1 MIAATGRHK
10 VMRFRATTVGLVC
23 GAALALAS
31 PVAAQQ
37 PYGVSTILL
46 DENSGEVLLEDG
58 ADQMRHP
65 ASITKI
71 MTLYLAFEAIADG
84 RLRLDDK
91 LVMSRHA
98 AYQKPSRLGL
108 GIGRSLPV
116 EQAIR
121 IVAVKSANDLAMALA
136 ERVGGSE
143 HDFVGMMNRKAAVL
157 GMSRTHFDNPT
168 GLPDPENITTA
179 RDIATLSAALMRN
192 FPRYYTYFSLRS
204 ASYGRQTWANHN
216 KLLGHVFGLDGIKT
230 GYTADSGFTLAASA
244 VRNGRRLIGVI
255 LGAPSP
261 LVRNRDMTDM
271 LEQGFAQLSARA
283 GELGH
288 GPAPLVTPRLPYNLR

>member
-1 MIAATGRHK
+1 
-10 VMRFRATTVGLVC
+10 MRF
-23 GAALALAS
+23 GAWLRILAVTAMTLAGQS
-31 PVAAQQ
+31 ASAQ
-37 PYGVSTILL
+37 PLGVSAILL
-46 DENSGEVLLEDG
+46 DESSGEILLEDG
-58 ADQMRHP
+58 ADQERHP

-71 MTLYLAFEAIADG
+71 MTLYLAFEAIAEG
-84 RLRLDDK
+84 RLRPDEA

-121 IVAVKSANDLAMALA
+121 IIAVKSANDLAMALA
-136 ERVGGSE
+136 ERVGGNE
-143 HDFVGMMNRKAAVL
+143 HQFVELMNRKAAAL
-157 GMSRTHFDNPT
+157 GMRRTHFANPT
-168 GLPDPENITTA
+168 GLSDPDNVTTA

-192 FPRYYTYFSLRS
+192 FPRYYTYFSLRT

-271 LEQGFAQLSARA
+271 IEDGFAELSARA

-288 GPAPLVTPRLPYNLR
+288 GPTPPRLPYSLR